1 MASGF
6 IGYKKEKGGAGKSML
21 ENKEKR
27 IYQRTNVFPSSNQTF
42 FRENFLE
49 NALKEQK
56 ELAKK
61 LVEHHCANA
70 EKSEMYNGV
79 LLEQVALQEKLL
91 NDVRRKLAEYEK
103 TAAALNEQLKNHSD
117 ITEALK
123 RHDDLQNVYHK
134 TVMEALNSQGA
145 NTEKLDRKLDFIKS
159 SVFERAS
166 DLSDKIDAHFNK
178 FAHFILN
185 LFTKRG
191 IQRNIEQKE
200 EDRDIV
206 N

>member
-1 MASGF
+1 
-6 IGYKKEKGGAGKSML
+6 ML
-21 ENKEKR
+21 EDKKPVAKIFHQE
-27 IYQRTNVFPSSNQTF
+27 TNASPSSNQTV

-49 NALKEQK
+49 SALNEQK

-61 LVEHHCANA
+61 LVEYHSANA
-70 EKSEMYNGV
+70 EKSEMYNDV

-91 NDVRRKLAEYEK
+91 NDVNRKLAEYEK
-103 TAAALNEQLKNHSD
+103 TAAALNEQLKNHSEIKD
-117 ITEALK
+117 ALE
-123 RHDDLQNVYHK
+123 RHDDLQNIYHK
-134 TVMEALNSQGA
+134 TVMEALESQGA

-166 DLSDKIDAHFNK
+166 DLSDKIDVHFNK

-191 IQRNIEQKE
+191 IQRNIEPKE